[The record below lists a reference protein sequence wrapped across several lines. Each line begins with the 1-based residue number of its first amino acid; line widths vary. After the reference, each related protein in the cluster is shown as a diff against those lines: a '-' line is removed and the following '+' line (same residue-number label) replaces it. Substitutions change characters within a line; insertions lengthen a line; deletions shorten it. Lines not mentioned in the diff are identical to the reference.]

1 MDLRGR
7 KWQKLCNEG
16 LNNFCSVADIRMI
29 RLRRMRW
36 ERHVVCIE
44 EKGNGNKILVG
55 KAEGKNLLGRCRR
68 RWNDNIQIDLKGCVT
83 GVM

>member
-1 MDLRGR
+1 
-7 KWQKLCNEG
+7 
-16 LNNFCSVADIRMI
+16 
-29 RLRRMRW
+29 MRW